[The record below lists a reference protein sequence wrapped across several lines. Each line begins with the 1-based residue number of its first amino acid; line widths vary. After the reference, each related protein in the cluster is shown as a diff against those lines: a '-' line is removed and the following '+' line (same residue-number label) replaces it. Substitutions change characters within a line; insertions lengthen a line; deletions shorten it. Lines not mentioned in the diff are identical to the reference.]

1 MNENILIVDVLFN
14 TKKGVVN
21 KDVNSGLGTRTL
33 IGKSFRAKILEKMK
47 RKGVDMPLIEIA
59 YISSLLKQHGNN
71 TYYIKIQSEGEFEK
85 LEKEI
90 ISQNISTLLFF
101 PALVAYKD
109 DLLIA
114 KLIKSKFE
122 NIIIGVMGAMATHKP
137 VELIDSKV
145 VDWVIKGDSENYFL
159 KSDIS
164 DINSQSG
171 IVVVDDKVKNL
182 DDLPFPDWAVFGKK
196 LDFSYKPM
204 LSRTPFLPILGSK
217 GCPMSCKYYC
227 PYPATQGAKYRRRS
241 VESLISEIKY
251 LKDKFSVKSILFRDP
266 YFSLDNRRTIALAKA
281 LIDEDINILWGC
293 ETRLDS
299 LSEENLT
306 LLYKAGLRS
315 INIGL
320 ETNDKFVLESNKR
333 NGVDLTRD
341 EKLIDFSYN
350 LGIKINAFFI
360 IGFNEDTRKTVLNM
374 IQYAKSLNLYAAQFT
389 VNTPLPGTEYYK
401 DMSSQIIDNNLE
413 NFDNNTL
420 VFKHKNLSKEDIEQL
435 KEKAFVDYYFR
446 FGFIRKY
453 IRWTIR
459 DLFF

>member
-1 MNENILIVDVLFN
+1 
-14 TKKGVVN
+14 
-21 KDVNSGLGTRTL
+21 
-33 IGKSFRAKILEKMK
+33 
-47 RKGVDMPLIEIA
+47 
-59 YISSLLKQHGNN
+59 
-71 TYYIKIQSEGEFEK
+71 
-85 LEKEI
+85 
-90 ISQNISTLLFF
+90 
-101 PALVAYKD
+101 
-109 DLLIA
+109 
-114 KLIKSKFE
+114 
-122 NIIIGVMGAMATHKP
+122 
-137 VELIDSKV
+137 
-145 VDWVIKGDSENYFL
+145 
-159 KSDIS
+159 
-164 DINSQSG
+164 
-171 IVVVDDKVKNL
+171 
-182 DDLPFPDWAVFGKK
+182 
-196 LDFSYKPM
+196 M